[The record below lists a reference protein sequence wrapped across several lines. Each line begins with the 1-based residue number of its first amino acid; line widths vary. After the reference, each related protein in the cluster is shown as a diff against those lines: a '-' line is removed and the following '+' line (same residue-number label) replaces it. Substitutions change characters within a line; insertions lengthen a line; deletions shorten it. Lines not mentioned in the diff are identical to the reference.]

1 MLRLYILYD
10 VHFAVGHSVG
20 LAVLFPVL
28 TLQDSVLLS
37 VWRKRHTHVLLV
49 LVHDER
55 YGDASLLSYGDGADA
70 LPLRVCR

>member
-1 MLRLYILYD
+1 M
-10 VHFAVGHSVG
+10 
-20 LAVLFPVL
+20 
-28 TLQDSVLLS
+28 
-37 VWRKRHTHVLLV
+37 LLV